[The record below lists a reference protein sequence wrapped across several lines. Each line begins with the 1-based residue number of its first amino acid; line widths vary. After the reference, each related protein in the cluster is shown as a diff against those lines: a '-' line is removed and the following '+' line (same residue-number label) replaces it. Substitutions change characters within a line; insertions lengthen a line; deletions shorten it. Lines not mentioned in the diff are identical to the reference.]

1 MSKIVGLNR
10 RAFIKSA
17 GMTALA
23 ASTVGAG
30 AEEAA
35 AASPSGMKGGKYD
48 FDTPYDRVGSN
59 CARWDTPGRRYE
71 SGKFKYGMGV
81 ATMDF
86 EAAPC
91 ITEALAERCK
101 HHNWGYMSSTDS
113 LREAIVT
120 WNGERH
126 DVEID
131 PESLVISAGVYP
143 GIIGALRTFAPP
155 ASKVLL
161 LSPIY
166 DGFYYH
172 CRHTRV
178 VANDSPMIYR
188 NGRYEVDWAD
198 LESRMT
204 PDTQAMI
211 LCNPQNPTGNVWS
224 EDDLLRIGRM
234 CLEKQIVVLSD
245 EIHSDMIRGGH
256 GYVPFAR
263 LPDKAVVKNSVTF
276 NAISKTFNLAGM
288 KNAYFHSTNP
298 VFLERIKLNHRG
310 DLSTLGVVANE
321 AAYRE
326 GADWIDQLLPYL
338 DDNHTFVE
346 NYVVE
351 NMPLVGYK
359 KAQGTY
365 LTWLDFSRVL
375 DAVGAVEMAA
385 MNNKASP
392 EHYMNDKASP
402 EHYLQDWLVEHS
414 GVYLNPGS
422 NYGTGGAGHMRMNL
436 GSSRIVIKEALDS
449 MAAALRTV

>member
-1 MSKIVGLNR
+1 MSNVYGLNR
-10 RAFIKSA
+10 RAFLKNA

-23 ASTVGAG
+23 AGAVGTG
-30 AEEAA
+30 SAA
-35 AASPSGMKGGKYD
+35 AVAAESSGGPVGGKFD
-48 FDTPYDRVGSN
+48 FDTPYNRVGTN
-59 CARWDTPGRRYE
+59 CARWDTPPINFPD
-71 SGKFKYGMGV
+71 GKFKYGMGV

-91 ITEALAERCK
+91 ISEALAERCK
-101 HHNWGYMSSTDS
+101 HHNWGYMSNVDS
-113 LREAIVT
+113 LSEAIVT

-126 DVEID
+126 DIDID
-131 PESLVISAGVYP
+131 PESIVIAAGVYP
-143 GIIGALRTFAPP
+143 GIIAGLRTFAPP

-161 LSPIY
+161 LSPVY

-172 CRHTRV
+172 ISHTHT

-188 NGRYEVDWAD
+188 NGRYEIDWAD

-204 PDTQAMI
+204 PDTQTMI

-224 EDDLLRIGRM
+224 EEDLLRIGRL
-234 CLEKQIVVLSD
+234 CLENQIIVLSD
-245 EIHSDMIRGGH
+245 EIHSDIVRAGH
-256 GYVPFAR
+256 DYVPFAR
-263 LPDKAVVKNSVTF
+263 LPDRDVVNNSVTF
-276 NAISKTFNLAGM
+276 NAVSKTFNLAGM

-298 VFLERIKLNHRG
+298 VLLERIKLNFRA

-326 GADWIDQLLPYL
+326 GGEWIDQLLPYL

-346 NYVVE
+346 NYIAE
-351 NMPLVGYK
+351 NIPLIGYK

-365 LTWLDFSRVL
+365 LSWLDTSRVL
-375 DAVGAVEMAA
+375 EAIDAYEIAA
-385 MNNKASP
+385 TMDMTP
-392 EHYMNDKASP
+392 EY
-402 EHYLQDWLVEHS
+402 YLQAWLVEKS

-436 GSSRIVIKEALDS
+436 GSSRIVIEEALDS
-449 MAAALRTV
+449 MAAALRKV